1 MHISQVKSKF
11 NYFGNIDKLPFILN
25 RIKNMNNK
33 TKTIMISENN
43 MILEI
48 IFKYNEKDESLKDN
62 HIDFIIEELKKI
74 NLQGNVSLR
83 KTYGNIYIF

>member
-1 MHISQVKSKF
+1 MRVPQIKSRF
-11 NYFGNIDKLPFILN
+11 NYFGSIDKLPFILN
-25 RIKNMNNK
+25 KIKTMNNK

-48 IFKYNEKDESLKDN
+48 SFKYNEEDESLKDN
-62 HIDFIIEELKKI
+62 HIDFMIKELKKI

>member
-11 NYFGNIDKLPFILN
+11 NYFGNIDKLSFILN
-25 RIKNMNNK
+25 RIKNMNN
-33 TKTIMISENN
+33 KTIMISENN

-48 IFKYNEKDESLKDN
+48 IFKYDEKDESLKDN

>member
-1 MHISQVKSKF
+1 MQSPLVKSKF
-11 NYFGNIDKLPFILN
+11 NYFGSIDNLPFILN
-25 RIKNMNNK
+25 KIKSMNEK
-33 TKTIMISENN
+33 SVMISENN

-48 IFKYNEKDESLKDN
+48 IFKYNLDYDETFKNS
-62 HIDFIIEELKKI
+62 HIDMMIEDLKKI